1 MTKRLFLLL
10 QLFALLFVSV
20 MTVSCKE
27 EEEEGEGPVETGS
40 VQFTVRGCTF
50 NMQLVQGGTFT
61 MGATSEQGTQDPG
74 SNEYPTHKVTLSDY
88 YIGETEVTQ
97 DLWICVMDGNDPAV
111 HQGLQKPVENVSW
124 NDCQTFIAELNRL
137 TGEHFRLPT
146 EAEWEYAARGGAFHS
161 GYKYSGSNE
170 VDDVAWYC
178 VNSDYSTHPVKQK
191 QPNKLGIYDMSG
203 NVHEWCFDV
212 YGAYTAEA
220 QTNPQGSNS
229 SSDHVIR
236 GGAWLN
242 TSNYCRVSYRYCY
255 CVTQKNEY
263 LGLRLAMSK

>member
-1 MTKRLFLLL
+1 MKKGIAILTLVFTMLLSFLL
-10 QLFALLFVSV
+10 
-20 MTVSCKE
+20 VSCKE
-27 EEEEGEGPVETGS
+27 EPEEIVVKTGCETI
-40 VQFTVRGCTF
+40 TVHGVTF
-50 NMQLVQGGTFT
+50 NMIYVQGGSFT
-61 MGATSEQGTQDPG
+61 MGATSEQGTEDPG

-97 DLWICVMDGNDPAV
+97 ELWCSIMGGSDPAV
-111 HQGLQKPVENVSW
+111 HQGMQKPVETVSW
-124 NDCQTFIAELNRL
+124 NDCQTFITELNRL
-137 TGEHFRLPT
+137 TGKQFRLPT
-146 EAEWEYAARGGAFHS
+146 EAEWEYAARGGAYKS
-161 GYKYSGSNE
+161 GYKYSGSNT

-178 VNSDYSTHPVKQK
+178 ENSNYTTQPVKQK

-203 NVHEWCFDV
+203 NVHEWCHDV
-212 YGAYTAEA
+212 YGLYTEEA

-242 TSNYCRVSYRYCY
+242 TTNYCRVSYRYCY
-255 CVTQKNEY
+255 CVSQKNEY

>member
-20 MTVSCKE
+20 MTVSCKKDEPE
-27 EEEEGEGPVETGS
+27 EVVIKTGS
-40 VQFTVRGCTF
+40 ETITARGATF
-50 NMQLVQGGTFT
+50 NMIFVQGGTFT
-61 MGATSEQGTQDPG
+61 MGATSEQGTEDPG

-97 DLWICVMDGNDPAV
+97 DLWISVMGGNDPAV
-111 HQGLQKPVENVSW
+111 HQSLPNPVENVSW
-124 NDCQTFIAELNRL
+124 NDCQEFIARLNQI
-137 TGEHFRLPT
+137 TGKHFRLPT
-146 EAEWEYAARGGAFHS
+146 EAEWEYAARGGAYQS
-161 GYKYSGSNE
+161 DYKYSGSNNYA
-170 VDDVAWYC
+170 DVAWYC
-178 VNSDYSTHPVKQK
+178 ENSNYTTHPVKQK

-203 NVHEWCFDV
+203 NVHEWCYDV
-212 YGAYTAEA
+212 YGLYTAEA

-255 CVTQKNEY
+255 CVSQKNQY
-263 LGLRLAMSK
+263 LGLRLAMSE

>member
-27 EEEEGEGPVETGS
+27 EEEEGEGTVETGS
-40 VQFTVRGCTF
+40 VQFTVRGSTF

-74 SNEYPTHKVTLSDY
+74 SNEYPTHQVTLSDY

-97 DLWICVMDGNDPAV
+97 DLWICVMGGDDPAV

-137 TGEHFRLPT
+137 TG
-146 EAEWEYAARGGAFHS
+146 
-161 GYKYSGSNE
+161 
-170 VDDVAWYC
+170 
-178 VNSDYSTHPVKQK
+178 
-191 QPNKLGIYDMSG
+191 
-203 NVHEWCFDV
+203 
-212 YGAYTAEA
+212 
-220 QTNPQGSNS
+220 
-229 SSDHVIR
+229 
-236 GGAWLN
+236 
-242 TSNYCRVSYRYCY
+242 
-255 CVTQKNEY
+255 
-263 LGLRLAMSK
+263 

>member
-20 MTVSCKE
+20 MTVSCKKDEPE
-27 EEEEGEGPVETGS
+27 EVVVKTGCETI
-40 VQFTVRGCTF
+40 TARGATF
-50 NMQLVQGGTFT
+50 NMIFVQGGTFT
-61 MGATSEQGTQDPG
+61 MGATSEQGTEDPG

-97 DLWICVMDGNDPAV
+97 DLWISVMGGNDPAV
-111 HQGLQKPVENVSW
+111 HQSLPNPVENVSW
-124 NDCQTFIAELNRL
+124 NDCQEFIARLNQI
-137 TGEHFRLPT
+137 TGKHFRLPT
-146 EAEWEYAARGGAFHS
+146 EAEWEYAARGGAYQS
-161 GYKYSGSNE
+161 DYKYSGSNNYA
-170 VDDVAWYC
+170 DVAWYC
-178 VNSDYSTHPVKQK
+178 ENSNYTTHPVKQK

-203 NVHEWCFDV
+203 NVHEWCYDV
-212 YGAYTAEA
+212 YGLYTAEA

-255 CVTQKNEY
+255 CVSQKNQY
-263 LGLRLAMSK
+263 LGLRLAMSE